1 MLIDSC
7 TSDML
12 VLARNGF
19 SIGDRVLSHESFFFW
34 DFYLKF
40 ANKKNFFKFL
50 SLPLSYFNI
59 NLNEFIKAK

>member
-19 SIGDRVLSHESFFFW
+19 SIGDRVLSHESFFFVLFC
-34 DFYLKF
+34 DCDIKIR
-40 ANKKNFFKFL
+40 ANKKNLFF
-50 SLPLSYFNI
+50 SYFYI